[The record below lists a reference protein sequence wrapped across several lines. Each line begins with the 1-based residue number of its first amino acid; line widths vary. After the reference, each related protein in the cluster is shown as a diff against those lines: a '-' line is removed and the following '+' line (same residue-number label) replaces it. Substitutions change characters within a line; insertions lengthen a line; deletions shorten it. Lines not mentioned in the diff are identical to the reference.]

1 MDCEKKL
8 YAIREVSEIT
18 GVKPVTLRAWQR
30 RYNLIKPMRTEKG
43 HRLYREE
50 DIALIQSV
58 QAWLDKGVSIGKVKA
73 LLDADVLNEGTDLP
87 VSEQLDEV
95 ASLTSALALLNKK
108 KVESVINTVLKEYP
122 LSVVMD
128 QFVKPIQDSLSLVKR
143 NQQVLQAALFN
154 GLLVSK
160 LEAIVEAENKA
171 AHLGKC
177 LYINF
182 DSNRDVDSRVW
193 AAKLSDKGWNMTL
206 LDGVDDISGLTRAEL
221 ENIGFSS
228 IALYSPRPLTE
239 QQLSSIENVKS
250 TFSGTLFLSDV
261 LKVSEVS

>member
-1 MDCEKKL
+1 MKKKL

-87 VSEQLDEV
+87 VSERLDEV

-108 KVESVINTVLKEYP
+108 RKWNRSSIPFLKEYP

-221 ENIGFSS
+221 EKYRLLIHCFVQPAP
-228 IALYSPRPLTE
+228 IDRAATKFDRKRE
-239 QQLSSIENVKS
+239 KHF
-250 TFSGTLFLSDV
+250 FSGTLFFCLMF
-261 LKVSEVS
+261 LR